1 MKESTLTA
9 SEARLNKMAAMKA
22 EGIRKKAEGA
32 KSAETPQDSETARLL
47 AEKQEAEQTVLRANE
62 ALAEDEAVLSQAQEL
77 MSDISKLDSETQA
90 ELTAE
95 HKAITASVETKK
107 TELIA
112 AQTRLEQALKNL
124 EEANQEQTPEVLSE
138 AATETSTT
146 EVETPEAEGQEPQ
159 IDLIAVNDK
168 IQETITGLKAKIDG
182 GELTPTDLANKLET
196 DFKVDPAAVEAY
208 SKMMEEIATLV
219 TDFRRTDE
227 EKADEEA
234 GTKRFNESRQKIVEA
249 HSEAILKEIGKHSE
263 EMAANQILRGK
274 WDSFSSNLMGETAE
288 QAQAS
293 KALAEKYAPSGFKI
307 VENEGQEKEVTTR
320 VKAENRIERVIVL
333 SPGLKTIQD
342 MESML
347 GTMIPRK
354 AKKAEPA
361 Q

>member
-227 EKADEEA
+227 EKA
-234 GTKRFNESRQKIVEA
+234 
-249 HSEAILKEIGKHSE
+249 
-263 EMAANQILRGK
+263 LRGK